1 MWREGT
7 IGGEVGLVEVLFTVI
22 VEEVATE
29 ADAIDLDGEA
39 GTAVVVTASLG
50 FETDSV
56 SFDVED
62 AEAAVEE
69 GVELGEGATDP
80 VVGDLTV
87 AGATLVGLLEDVLAG
102 SGEVAGTATFKFEVG
117 DALSLA

>member
-1 MWREGT
+1 MD
-7 IGGEVGLVEVLFTVI
+7 V
-22 VEEVATE
+22 
-29 ADAIDLDGEA
+29 EA

-56 SFDVED
+56 TFVVED
-62 AEAAVEE
+62 AEAA
-69 GVELGEGATDP
+69 DP

-87 AGATLVGLLEDVLAG
+87 AGAALVGVLKDVLAG
-102 SGEVAGTATFKFEVG
+102 SGELAGTATFKFEVD